1 METDSMILSDRLSDK
16 SSKTALVLAGGG
28 LTGAVYEI
36 GALRAIDDLLINR
49 TVNDFD
55 IYVGTSAGAF
65 VSSLLANGISPED
78 MMQSLDGSYP
88 DVSPIERS
96 HIFNVQR
103 SELLRVGTLLP
114 KKLAKA
120 WFNYIQNQRDMTL
133 FDFVWSLLEILPAGF
148 YDSLGLDRY
157 VQHVIKK
164 AGISNRFDEI
174 RGDLSIIATDLDSG
188 ERVLFDRDTPEVP
201 ISKAVAASSAVP
213 IVYRPVR
220 LDGRDYVDGGLRGN
234 ASLDVAIEKGA
245 NLVVCLNPMV
255 PFDNSTHQ
263 SIPDPDVNYS
273 FLSDKGFNFIANQVT
288 RIMTHSTIG
297 YHIKQL
303 RRSHPEVDI
312 ILIEPQPDDYKM
324 FFYNPMRYSARLSI
338 AQHGF
343 ESVTY
348 GMAAEY
354 ERYKETLSRH
364 GIDIT
369 RRVVIQ
375 QLQKIQES
383 GYDID
388 VIRDVLETR
397 PQDCNGA
404 ERNSLY
410 CQLDQT
416 LNQLDQLLETM

>member
-1 METDSMILSDRLSDK
+1 MDNDPIRLPERT
-16 SSKTALVLAGGG
+16 SKTALVLAGGG

-55 IYVGTSAGAF
+55 IFVGTSAGAF
-65 VSSLLANGISPED
+65 VASLLANGISPAD

-88 DVSPIERS
+88 DVRPIERK
-96 HIFNVQR
+96 HVFNVQR
-103 SELLRVGTLLP
+103 SELLRVGSLLP

-120 WFNYIQNQRDMTL
+120 WYGFITNRRDMTV

-157 VQHVIKK
+157 VQHVIRE

-174 RGDLSIIATDLDSG
+174 ERDLAIVATDLDSG
-188 ERVLFDRDTPEVP
+188 ERVIFDRETSEVP

-213 IVYRPVR
+213 IIYRPVR
-220 LDGRDYVDGGLRGN
+220 LKGHDFVDGGLRGN
-234 ASLDVAIEKGA
+234 ASLDVAIERGA
-245 NLVVCLNPMV
+245 NMVVCINPMV
-255 PFDNSTHQ
+255 PFDNSSHQ
-263 SIPDPDVNYS
+263 SIPDGDLEYS
-273 FLSDKGFNFIANQVT
+273 FLSDKGLSFIANQIT

-312 ILIEPQPDDYKM
+312 ILVEPQPDDYKM
-324 FFYNPMRYSARLSI
+324 FFYNPMRYSARITI

-354 ERYKETLSRH
+354 ELYKNTLSRH

-369 RRVVIQ
+369 RKIVIQ
-375 QLQKIQES
+375 QLQKIQDS

-388 VIRDVLETR
+388 VIRSVLETR
-397 PQDCNGA
+397 PAECAEG
-404 ERNSLY
+404 ERNPLY
-410 CQLDQT
+410 CELSQT
-416 LNQLDQLLETM
+416 LNRLDELLGAM

>member
-1 METDSMILSDRLSDK
+1 
-16 SSKTALVLAGGG
+16 LA
-28 LTGAVYEI
+28 
-36 GALRAIDDLLINR
+36 RAWL
-49 TVNDFD
+49 
-55 IYVGTSAGAF
+55 
-65 VSSLLANGISPED
+65 
-78 MMQSLDGSYP
+78 
-88 DVSPIERS
+88 
-96 HIFNVQR
+96 
-103 SELLRVGTLLP
+103 
-114 KKLAKA
+114 
-120 WFNYIQNQRDMTL
+120 NYIQNQRDMTL

-157 VQHVIKK
+157 VQHVIRE
-164 AGISNRFDEI
+164 AGMSNRFDEI
-174 RGDLSIIATDLDSG
+174 ERDLSIIATDLDSG
-188 ERVLFDRDTPEVP
+188 DRVLFDRNTPEVP
-201 ISKAVAASSAVP
+201 ISLAVAASSAVP

-220 LDGRDYVDGGLRGN
+220 LQGRDYVDGGLRGN

-255 PFDNSTHQ
+255 PFDNSLHK
-263 SIPDPDVNYS
+263 S
-273 FLSDKGFNFIANQVT
+273 FPEAEVDTSYLADKGFNFIANQVT

-364 GIDIT
+364 GIEIT

-375 QLQKIQES
+375 QLQKIQQS
-383 GYDID
+383 GYDIE

-397 PQDCNGA
+397 PVDCEGA
-404 ERNSLY
+404 DRHSLF
-410 CQLDQT
+410 CKLDQT
-416 LNQLDQLLETM
+416 LDRLDQMLEMM

>member
-1 METDSMILSDRLSDK
+1 MDNEGIHLPESK
-16 SSKTALVLAGGG
+16 SKTAVVLAGGG

-55 IYVGTSAGAF
+55 IFVGTSAGAF
-65 VSSLLANGISPED
+65 VASLLANGISPAD

-88 DVSPIERS
+88 DVRPIERK
-96 HIFNVQR
+96 HVFNVQR
-103 SELLRVGTLLP
+103 SELLRVSTLLP

-120 WFNYIQNQRDMTL
+120 WIDFLANRRDMTV

-157 VQHVIKK
+157 VQHVIREV
-164 AGISNRFDEI
+164 GISNRFDEVD
-174 RGDLSIIATDLDSG
+174 RDLSIVATDLDSG
-188 ERVLFDRDTPEVP
+188 ERVLFDRNTPDVP

-220 LDGRDYVDGGLRGN
+220 MKGRDYVDGGLRGN

-245 NLVVCLNPMV
+245 NLVVCINPMV
-255 PFDNSTHQ
+255 PFDNSAHD
-263 SIPDPDVNYS
+263 SIPDPEKDYS
-273 FLSDKGFNFIANQVT
+273 FLSDKGVNFIANQIT

-324 FFYNPMRYSARLSI
+324 FFFNPMRYSARITI

-348 GMAAEY
+348 GMASEY
-354 ERYKETLSRH
+354 ERHKETLSRH

-369 RRVVIQ
+369 RRVLIQ
-375 QLQKIQES
+375 QLQKIQDS

-397 PQDCNGA
+397 PADCEGA
-404 ERNSLY
+404 ERNILY
-410 CQLDQT
+410 CRLDDT
-416 LNQLDQLLETM
+416 LNRLDQLLEQM